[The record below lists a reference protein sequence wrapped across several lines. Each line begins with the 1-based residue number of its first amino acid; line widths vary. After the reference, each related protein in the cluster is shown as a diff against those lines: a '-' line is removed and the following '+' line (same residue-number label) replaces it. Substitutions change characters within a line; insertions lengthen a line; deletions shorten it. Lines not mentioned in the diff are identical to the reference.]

1 MTNLQ
6 FGGNIVASEKSVLQ
20 DTVVTQRIERE
31 MGKVLRLVL
40 DVLKPHNP
48 SIIQLAGELSELPGV
63 EAVNI
68 SIYEIDQRVENA
80 KVTLEGTN
88 LNYDEVLK
96 VIGENGGSVH
106 SIDEVVAGRMIIE
119 DAETPQ
125 DALS

>member
-1 MTNLQ
+1 
-6 FGGNIVASEKSVLQ
+6 
-20 DTVVTQRIERE
+20 

-48 SIIQLAGELSELPGV
+48 SIIQLADELSELAGV

-68 SIYEIDQRVENA
+68 SIYEMDTRVENA
-80 KVTLEGTN
+80 KITLEGN
-88 LNYDEVLK
+88 DISFDLVQK
-96 VIGENGGSVH
+96 VIADIGGAVH

-125 DALS
+125 DPQS

>member
-1 MTNLQ
+1 
-6 FGGNIVASEKSVLQ
+6 
-20 DTVVTQRIERE
+20 

-48 SIIQLAGELSELPGV
+48 SIIQMADELSELSGI

-68 SIYEIDQRVENA
+68 SIYEMDTRVENA
-80 KVTLEGTN
+80 KITLEG
-88 LNYDEVLK
+88 DDISFDAVQK
-96 VIGENGGSVH
+96 VIGEIGGAVH

-125 DALS
+125 DPQS